1 MINNVVQLSRVDVND
16 VRQRVRAE
24 MTEHRLSQSTV
35 CRETGLDKS
44 LLSQWLNDKYPGDN
58 EAAAKTLAHW
68 LEARQTRAQTLS
80 TLPAAPAWI
89 DTPSSRQI
97 LSALSYAQMA
107 GDLSV
112 IYGGAGVGKTSTAL
126 QYQRTAPSVWIATM
140 TPSTAGVGTCLERLA
155 ITVGLKVGG
164 HTRPDR
170 MEAELIERLRN
181 TQGLLIVD
189 EAQHLSV
196 KALDN
201 VRSIQDA
208 AGVGLVFMGNE
219 VVYTQLTGG
228 NRTNGFAQLF
238 SRIGKRVRLG
248 RPQAGD
254 VDALLNAWGI
264 QGKAERKILA
274 EIAGKPGALRGTT
287 KVLRLA
293 AMFAAGDSNA
303 EGRPG
308 VEHIR
313 AAWRD
318 LGGEA

>member
-1 MINNVVQLSRVDVND
+1 MTTNVVQLSRIDIAE
-16 VRQRVRAE
+16 VRTRVRAE
-24 MTEHRLSQSTV
+24 MEAHRLSQSMV
-35 CRETGLDKS
+35 SRETGLDKS

-58 EAAAKTLAHW
+58 EAAARTLARW
-68 LEARQTRAQTLS
+68 LEARQARAQTLA
-80 TLPAAPAWI
+80 TLPAAPTWI

-97 LSALSYAQMA
+97 LAALSYAQMA
-107 GDLSV
+107 ADLSV
-112 IYGGAGVGKTSTAL
+112 IYGGAGVGKTSAARH
-126 QYQRTAPSVWIATM
+126 YQRQAPSVWIATM

-155 ITVGLKVGG
+155 VSVGLKVGG

-170 MEAELIERLRN
+170 MEAELIERLRD

-189 EAQHLSV
+189 EAQHLST

-208 AGVGLVFMGNE
+208 AGIGVVLMGNE

-228 NRTNGFAQLF
+228 NRSTGFAQLF

-248 RPQAGD
+248 RPQASD
-254 VDALLNAWGI
+254 VDALLDAWGI
-264 QGKAERKILA
+264 TGKAERKALQD
-274 EIAGKPGALRGTT
+274 IAGKPGALRGVT

-293 AMFAAGDSNA
+293 SMFAAGDTAANGTISL
-303 EGRPG
+303 
-308 VEHIR
+308 EHIR

-318 LGGEA
+318 LGGEL